1 MSSAYYGYFRAGFF
15 LVGFVEVGGR
25 LVRMGFYRNLGE
37 LEREVAGLDPRPSYA
52 PDEFENLIRDL
63 ERYFSGEPVS
73 FDYPYQVSGTGFQ
86 RRVWE
91 EVRKIPYGEVRS
103 YRWIAGRVGRPRAWR
118 AAANALKNN
127 PLVLVIPC
135 HRVVRSDGRVAGSG
149 FGRRVREYLLRLEGA
164 IPAT

>member
-1 MSSAYYGYFRAGFF
+1 MNSAYYGYFRAGFF

-25 LVRMGFYRNLGE
+25 LVRMGFYKNLRD
-37 LEREVAGLDPRPSYA
+37 LEREVARLDPRPSYA
-52 PDEFENLIRDL
+52 PEEFESLIRDL

-73 FDYPYQVSGTGFQ
+73 FNHPYQVSGTEFQ

-103 YRWIAGRVGRPRAWR
+103 YGWIAGRVGRPRAWR
-118 AAANALKNN
+118 AVANALKNN

-135 HRVVRSDGRVAGSG
+135 HRVVRSDGKVAGSG
-149 FGRRVREYLLRLEGA
+149 FGKRVREYLLRLERA